1 MEEVGQGEGLSDDH
15 VRVAVIDNHVVDF
28 IDTPFPHELVAVE
41 DGFARAGQKLMEGI
55 EMFIEHLSGLT
66 QGVFRVEIENVAD
79 TIEYEGGDLTV
90 LELDIVSYL
99 DCKFTWRVRAFVLW
113 LLDEFAPL

>member
-1 MEEVGQGEGLSDDH
+1 
-15 VRVAVIDNHVVDF
+15 
-28 IDTPFPHELVAVE
+28 
-41 DGFARAGQKLMEGI
+41 MEGI

-90 LELDIVSYL
+90 FGTRHCFL
-99 DCKFTWRVRAFVLW
+99 
-113 LLDEFAPL
+113 P